1 MKTLS
6 IAEFYNAKSPN
17 ETLKAE
23 LFLPQAVGNK
33 LTSEEKGRMHDLRN
47 AIAMGEERFC
57 CAFCDSA
64 LQIYGDVRRRFHF
77 EHLHQNMG
85 DKSYEDCIY
94 YSAYQLEPD
103 EIKRMKYHGAPESPL
118 HKRLKN
124 LVDEKLSR
132 LGMVIVE
139 KIIRH
144 PKNKHRW
151 RRPDLRWET
160 DEYKVA
166 IEVQVTTTSLNTIIG
181 RANFYSELDM
191 FILWIV
197 DQLDD
202 SFTTY
207 DIFADSH
214 HNLFVLD
221 EEAERRSQGEQLWLK
236 CYHYDY
242 YIDSTTNTP
251 KPKSQLVFDWVTPDM
266 LTFDRKIVDGKRCNS
281 VYYKSDEQLICEA
294 WEHKKIADAKIE
306 EERHRAQENM
316 IVRKTQ
322 LIEAIKGCISEEK
335 PIYILNGFTS
345 HEFDNCVFLRE
356 FLSTCL
362 RDKETI
368 TKHWWNF
375 RLVYDYL
382 VDHRWIQA
390 WGVFDATEDNLVYLL
405 PILSLPH
412 IPSHLLFHIIS
423 KSYTNQFTY
432 AKGIKEVKSI
442 ILSALKGEMISPDI
456 LSRYCYVLACQR
468 IIDKYEEEIY
478 DEWTTYADDMEEIT
492 VKEPTGRFCTSEQ
505 GIQLLKQLYEN
516 TDFFLALQSLMLN
529 RNIRDNNPN
538 LTGMANAIKN
548 KKVYQPYFHLVRWV
562 FSVANCTKDI
572 KLQHQVD
579 EIYTI
584 ELKTTQNPDL
594 DILIQTIFPTIVGP
608 HNPM

>member
-1 MKTLS
+1 MNTLS
-6 IAEFYNAKSPN
+6 IPKFYDVANPQITLSAES
-17 ETLKAE
+17 
-23 LFLPQAVGNK
+23 FLPQAVGER
-33 LTSEEKGRMHDLRN
+33 LSSEEKGRMHDLRN
-47 AIAMGEERFC
+47 AIATKEKRFC
-57 CAFCDSA
+57 CAFCNSP

-77 EHLHQNMG
+77 EHMHQNTE

-94 YSAYQLEPD
+94 YSGYQPEPD

-124 LVDEKLSR
+124 LVDEKLSQR
-132 LGMVIVE
+132 GMVIVE
-139 KIIRH
+139 KMIRH

-207 DIFADSH
+207 DIFSDSK

-221 EEAERRSQGEQLWLK
+221 EEAEQRSQGDQLWLK

-242 YIDSTTNTP
+242 YIDSTNTP
-251 KPKSQLVFDWVTPDM
+251 KPNPQLVFDWVTPDM
-266 LTFDRKIVDGKRCNS
+266 LIFERKFVNGKRCNS
-281 VYYKSDEQLICEA
+281 VYYKSDEQLIFEA
-294 WEHKKIADAKIE
+294 WELKKLADAKIE

-316 IVRKTQ
+316 ILRKTQ
-322 LIEAIKGCISEEK
+322 LIEALKGCILEEK
-335 PIYILNGFTS
+335 PTYILNEFARS
-345 HEFDNCVFLRE
+345 EFDNCVFLRE

-390 WGVFDATEDNLVYLL
+390 WGVFDATEDNQVYLL

-412 IPSHLLFHIIS
+412 IPSHLLYHIIS

-432 AKGIKEVKSI
+432 AKRIKEVKSI

-478 DEWTTYADDMEEIT
+478 DDWTSYTDDLEEIT
-492 VKEPTGRFCTSEQ
+492 TREPTGQFRTSEQ
-505 GIQLLKQLYEN
+505 GIHLLNQLYDN
-516 TDFFLALQSLMLN
+516 TDFFLAIQSLMLN

-548 KKVYQPYFHLVRWV
+548 KKAYQPYFHLIREA
-562 FSVANCTKDI
+562 FSAANCTKDV
-572 KLQHQVD
+572 KLQYQMN
-579 EIYTI
+579 EIHTI
-584 ELKTTQNPDL
+584 ELRTTQNQDL
-594 DILIQTIFPTIVGP
+594 DILIQTIFPTIMGS
-608 HNPM
+608 HNQM